1 MSNVA
6 VTNQSGL
13 QGGEVINA
21 ASGTQ
26 SGTWV
31 GVQVINDTIFDTL
44 ECNLDS
50 SATLIGPTVPAGVTI
65 FGRVTSIRISG
76 AGIVIAYNSSSG

>member
-21 ASGTQ
+21 ASGAT
-26 SGTWV
+26 SGIWV
-31 GVQVINDTIFDTL
+31 GVQVINDTVFSSL
-44 ECNLDS
+44 ECNLDQP
-50 SATLIGPTVPAGVTI
+50 AKLIGPTIPAGVTI
-65 FGRVTSIRISG
+65 FGRVTGMTITG
-76 AGIVIAYNSSSG
+76 AGIVIAYNSPSG